1 MAAHA
6 AEIAGQR
13 QHRMVTKGD
22 ANGNGPQSR
31 SDPKGRRRDV
41 SLKDKHCSRRVV
53 TAGNAVSWHDRI
65 RVPAAAHD
73 MDEAWGRACSTTYS
87 LPILHARPPQQRSR
101 IEGGRCLRLWIEV
114 GAQTATT
121 QTERGRSEE
130 AMMAA
135 HAAEIAGQRQHR
147 MATKGRCKRKGT
159 TVAIRSKRT
168 SSRRLAQAQALL
180 PTCCDRR

>member
-41 SLKDKHCSRRVV
+41 SLKDKHYSRRVM
-53 TAGNAVSWHDRI
+53 TAGDAVSWHDRI

-73 MDEAWGRACSTTYS
+73 MDEAWGRA
-87 LPILHARPPQQRSR
+87 
-101 IEGGRCLRLWIEV
+101 
-114 GAQTATT
+114 
-121 QTERGRSEE
+121 
-130 AMMAA
+130 
-135 HAAEIAGQRQHR
+135 
-147 MATKGRCKRKGT
+147 
-159 TVAIRSKRT
+159 
-168 SSRRLAQAQALL
+168 
-180 PTCCDRR
+180 

>member
-1 MAAHA
+1 MQTEMDHSPDQIQKDFVATSRSSNKHS
-6 AEIAGQR
+6 R
-13 QHRMVTKGD
+13 RLVTSGD
-22 ANGNGPQSR
+22 AASG
-31 SDPKGRRRDV
+31 
-41 SLKDKHCSRRVV
+41 
-53 TAGNAVSWHDRI
+53 HDRI

-87 LPILHARPPQQRSR
+87 LPYCTSGRRNNAA
-101 IEGGRCLRLWIEV
+101 EGNVDGLRLWIEV

-147 MATKGRCKRKGT
+147 MVTKGDANGNGPQS
-159 TVAIRSKRT
+159 RSDP
-168 SSRRLAQAQALL
+168 QGIL
-180 PTCCDRR
+180 P